1 MKLTKGKLS
10 KLLNKKKQSLKRYK
24 KKGARGNKRRTF
36 RKKNAIYDLSR
47 KTLRQRGG
55 APNPLDNV
63 SFSEVL
69 QYIGKHL
76 NGKGE
81 VGEEVQDPD
90 QGLEGAAEDQQNAAD
105 KEKAEAEAKKKAEE
119 EGLPQGEVEGEVE
132 GEGEGE
138 NKGEVEGQGE
148 NKGEDEG
155 EDELASQNQD
165 LAPVIEK
172 KEVEGEVE
180 GEKLDDGTKLPGEEE
195 TKEEE
200 LQQPAAVLANEQGG
214 EASAAVLAN
223 EQGGEVLANEQ
234 GGEGPVAAAG
244 PVVDEQQTPIQEQ
257 EEQEQ
262 LATANGEGPVADNT
276 ELSTAVESEEEL
288 KKKEEQDKGL

>member
-24 KKGARGNKRRTF
+24 TKGSRGHKRRTF

-55 APNPLDNV
+55 GEPNPLDNV

-138 NKGEVEGQGE
+138 GGDKGGD
-148 NKGEDEG
+148 KGEDG
-155 EDELASQNQD
+155 LASQTQEP
-165 LAPVIEK
+165 APEGEK
-172 KEVEGEVE
+172 KEGEGEEQLDYGTNSQSLVTSE
-180 GEKLDDGTKLPGEEE
+180 GEEKKDDD
-195 TKEEE
+195 
-200 LQQPAAVLANEQGG
+200 LQKPAVLASEQ
-214 EASAAVLAN
+214 V
-223 EQGGEVLANEQ
+223 
-234 GGEGPVAAAG
+234 VA
-244 PVVDEQQTPIQEQ
+244 DEQQTG
-257 EEQEQ
+257 EEQGN
-262 LATANGEGPVADNT
+262 LATANEEVQGNLGTANEEVVVADNP
-276 ELSTAVESEEEL
+276 ELSTATVEPELATVSAPVVKTEEEL
-288 KKKEEQDKGL
+288 KKEEEQ